1 MYSHHKFDSSHPE
14 ICFLGDV
21 LTQAVT
27 SDGGKFCWDAIGLE
41 IDIPRGTVPEGEVME
56 LRVWPCLAGPF
67 DMPKGYQ
74 ATSPPYLI
82 SPAFEFESPYQI
94 NPAFEFESEVKLSI
108 AHYAH
113 LESSKDYDRMSF
125 VTSSSSPKYSTLPRY
140 KFKVMEGG
148 IFNEREGYGVISLK
162 HFCLIGTAQ
171 KTSAFQRIRLKA
183 SA

>member
-27 SDGGKFCWDAIGLE
+27 SDGGKFCWDAIGLD
-41 IDIPRGTVPEGEVME
+41 IDIPRGAVPEGEVME
-56 LRVWPCLAGPF
+56 LRVRPCLAGPF

-82 SPAFEFESPYQI
+82 SPAFEFES
-94 NPAFEFESEVKLSI
+94 EVKLSI

-113 LESSKDYDRMSF
+113 LESSKDYDRMTF
-125 VTSSSSPKYSTLPRY
+125 VTSSSFPKYSPLPRY

-148 IFNEREGYGVISLK
+148 IFNERDGYGLISLK
-162 HFCLIGTAQ
+162 HFCLTGTAQ
-171 KTSAFQRIRLKA
+171 KTSAYQNIRLKA